1 MERTFQLHPAG
12 GEEAEERAIA
22 IAELDVSQA
31 LTVLFGLVPDVS
43 KIVFDA
49 RDASTTRKPAAL
61 ERHWQ
66 NARTLSSRKPR
77 LSKDRIVG
85 RFAVKETPPSTN
97 GASASPGDERP
108 RSRSAPSRTRC
119 HAAREWFVRRGL
131 RSDRGRA
138 CLVRRPGSGDG
149 GLTRLQQTDQA
160 LSFSKPS
167 SSSARAK
174 PAGEGA
180 GSRMA
185 GAGRLATWGSRTW
198 VSRTWVSRKA
208 WTLA

>member
-1 MERTFQLHPAG
+1 MAGATVLQVARRVERIFQLHLAG

-31 LTVLFGLVPDVS
+31 LTVVSGPVPDVS

-49 RDASTTRKPAAL
+49 RDALDASATRKPAAL

-77 LSKDRIVG
+77 LHKDRIVG
-85 RFAVKETPPSTN
+85 RFAVEETLPSTN

-108 RSRSAPSRTRC
+108 RSRSAPSRACC

-180 GSRMA
+180 GSRVA
-185 GAGRLATWGSRTW
+185 GAGRLAT
-198 VSRTWVSRKA
+198 
-208 WTLA
+208 